1 VTWGQ
6 IYLGGD
12 EDIASKAYAHG
23 LKTTIEEE
31 LELSYQPMR
40 VERSIEVEHELSIGC
55 LASSNFE
62 AY

>member
-1 VTWGQ
+1 MRTLLQ
-6 IYLGGD
+6 KL
-12 EDIASKAYAHG
+12 YAHG
-23 LKTTIEEE
+23 LETTIEEE

>member
-1 VTWGQ
+1 MRTLLQ
-6 IYLGGD
+6 KL
-12 EDIASKAYAHG
+12 YAHG
-23 LKTTIEEE
+23 LETTIEEE

-40 VERSIEVEHELSIGC
+40 VERSIEVEHEPSIGC